1 MDECPETSHFGLKK
15 TGDCGQSIEDRT
27 GNAPDKSS
35 NAFLAAW
42 HRQRGPVQRK
52 GERASRL
59 GQITPRLST
68 ATLKHLNCR
77 ARFSVVSGLFCSSQ
91 NLACRPTQKNGKVV
105 SLFRIKVPACLD
117 RRRTAAVGCVRAGN
131 GHLPLQVAVGP
142 ESLGTAPSWFS
153 NPQGYSGNAEAS
165 KDRNVHH
172 VQNRAESNR
181 SGKLTGDDRHR
192 QWRHFNS
199 EVCKRCIENH
209 QG

>member
-1 MDECPETSHFGLKK
+1 MIAANPLKTERETLQTSQAMRSWRPG
-15 TGDCGQSIEDRT
+15 I
-27 GNAPDKSS
+27 GNAVPCSAKE
-35 NAFLAAW
+35 
-42 HRQRGPVQRK
+42 RGRHDW
-52 GERASRL
+52 GRL
-59 GQITPRLST
+59 PPRLST

-165 KDRNVHH
+165 KDRNVYH